1 MPVSSNGRIL
11 MLLENNGYPGDT
23 RVRRE
28 ALALVEAGF
37 QVAVIAPRE
46 GVEPSHE
53 IVDGVSVYRYPP
65 PKENDSVLGFAWE
78 FFYSTCAAFLVSF
91 KVAMREGFDAI
102 QAHSPPDTLF
112 AVGLFYKLFGKKFV
126 FDHHDLSPE
135 LYQARSEGNGNPI
148 LYKTL
153 LFLERMTFWT
163 SDLAIATNESYR
175 KIAMERGK
183 VPFEKTV
190 VVRNGPPLKLM
201 GNHKPY
207 AHLTGSGKTLLGYV
221 GAISIQDG
229 LEYLVE
235 AMGHMKQ
242 THRRTDVLCIVMGDG
257 DDLSR
262 IKGLVKEKGL
272 DELFLFTG
280 WLEREE
286 LGRYMASID
295 IGVDPDPSNP
305 FNDKCTMIKMTEYMV
320 YGKPIVAFD
329 LPEHR
334 YTAGDSAIYVAD
346 NDPLKFSEA
355 VLDLMDNPAKRS
367 ELGQKGLRKAKTEIA
382 WEYSVPHLVKS
393 YHQLFGRQVN
403 VAPKVSPDVQEE
415 LVIGSHSGVEG

>member
-1 MPVSSNGRIL
+1 

-37 QVAVIAPRE
+37 DVAVIAPKE
-46 GVEPSHE
+46 GIQPSRE
-53 IVDGVSVYRYPP
+53 IVDGVHVYRYPP
-65 PKENDSVLGFAWE
+65 PIEKNSVLGFAWE
-78 FFYSTCAAFLVSF
+78 FFYSTLAAFLVSL
-91 KVAMREGFDAI
+91 KVWMTGGFDVI
-102 QAHSPPDTLF
+102 HAHSPPDTLF
-112 AVGLFYKLFGKKFV
+112 AVGLFYKIFGKKFV

-135 LYQARSEGNGNPI
+135 LYQARSGGNGNAI
-148 LYKTL
+148 LYRTL

-163 SDLAIATNESYR
+163 ADLAIATNESYK
-175 KIAMERGK
+175 KIAIERGG
-183 VPFEKTV
+183 VSPEKTAI
-190 VVRNGPPLKLM
+190 VRNGPPLNKL
-201 GNHKPY
+201 GYHQPFD
-207 AHLTGSGKTLLGYV
+207 HLQQPGRTLLGYV
-221 GAISIQDG
+221 GAISYQDG

-235 AMGHMKQ
+235 AMAHVKSSLK
-242 THRRTDVLCIVMGDG
+242 RRDVLCIVMGDG
-257 DDLSR
+257 DDLPR

-272 DELFLFTG
+272 DDMFLFTG

-286 LGRYMASID
+286 LGRYLATID

-346 NDPLKFSEA
+346 NDSLKFAEA
-355 VLDLMDNPAKRS
+355 VVGLIDDPSKRS
-367 ELGQKGLRKAKTEIA
+367 QMGRKGRHRAETEIA
-382 WEYSVPHLVKS
+382 WEFSIPHLINS
-393 YHQLFGRQVN
+393 YHRLFGRTITIEPTVRVKGQALV
-403 VAPKVSPDVQEE
+403 EE
-415 LVIGSHSGVEG
+415 TNE

>member
-1 MPVSSNGRIL
+1 

-46 GVEPSHE
+46 GVQVPHE
-53 IVDGVSVYRYPP
+53 VVDGVHVYRYPP
-65 PKENDSVLGFAWE
+65 PAENDSVLGFAWE
-78 FFYSTCAAFLVSF
+78 FFYSTCAAFFVSL
-91 KVAMREGFDAI
+91 KVWMKEGFDAVH
-102 QAHSPPDTLF
+102 AHSPPDTLF

-135 LYQARSEGNGNPI
+135 LYQARSGGNGNPV

-153 LFLERMTFWT
+153 LFLEKMTFWT

-175 KIAMERGK
+175 KIAMERGQ
-183 VPFEKTV
+183 VAYEDTV
-190 VVRNGPPLKLM
+190 VVRNGPPLTLM
-201 GNHKPY
+201 GDHKPFD
-207 AHLTGSGKTLLGYV
+207 HLRGTDKTLLGYV

-235 AMGHMKQ
+235 AVEHIKKSFK
-242 THRRTDVLCIVMGDG
+242 RTDVLCVVMGDG
-257 DDLSR
+257 DDLPR
-262 IKGLVKEKGL
+262 IKRLVKERGL

-280 WLEREE
+280 WIERDE
-286 LGRYMASID
+286 LGQYLASID

-334 YTAGDSAIYVAD
+334 FTAGESAIYVSD
-346 NDPLKFSEA
+346 NDSLAFARA
-355 VLDLMDNPAKRS
+355 VVDLMDNPIKRS
-367 ELGQKGLRKAKTEIA
+367 EMGEIGRHRAQTEIA
-382 WEYSVPHLVKS
+382 WEFSIPHLVES
-393 YHQLFGRQVN
+393 YHRLFGRDVSVVAQVK
-403 VAPKVSPDVQEE
+403 AEPQHEMAQE
-415 LVIGSHSGVEG
+415 SGK